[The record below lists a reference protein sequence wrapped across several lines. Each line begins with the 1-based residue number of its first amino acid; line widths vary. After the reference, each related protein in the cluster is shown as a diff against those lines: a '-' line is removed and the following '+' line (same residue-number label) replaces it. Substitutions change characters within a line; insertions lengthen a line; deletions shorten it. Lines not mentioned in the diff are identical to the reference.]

1 MVVARRS
8 SDAWERYAW
17 AAGIVFVVALGAEV
31 VVAVG
36 VPASQTDSAA
46 KIANALADH
55 QERLLVMAYLSVVY
69 AAAFPIYLSRLH
81 RLLRGDP
88 DRAGF
93 LGPLVLMGGVLFVT
107 LHAVSDIGITGLLGS
122 TLASF
127 GAQHDQGVSYT
138 LYLMTFA
145 LDSVG
150 DVFGSLFAVATG
162 LLVFER
168 GVLPR
173 WLGWVSILAGIL
185 LFLQAFTLGGIIA
198 TFGVVVD
205 VIGFVLLLIFVL
217 ASSVILLRRGNS
229 RSDTA
234 PGIA

>member
-1 MVVARRS
+1 MVVASPS
-8 SDAWERYAW
+8 SRAWERYVW
-17 AAGIVFVVALGAEV
+17 VAGIVFVVALAAEV
-31 VVAVG
+31 VVAIG
-36 VPASQTDSAA
+36 VPASQTDSATT
-46 KIANALADH
+46 IANALADH
-55 QERLLVMAYLSVVY
+55 QERLLVIAYLSVVY

-93 LGPLVLMGGVLFVT
+93 LGPLVLMGGVFFVA
-107 LHAVSDIGITGLLGS
+107 LHAVSDIGITGLVGS
-122 TLASF
+122 KLASF

-138 LYLMTFA
+138 LYLVTFA

-150 DVFGSLFAVATG
+150 DLFGSLFAVATG
-162 LLVFER
+162 LLVLER
-168 GVLPR
+168 RVLPR

-185 LFLQAFTLGGIIA
+185 LFLQAFTLGGVIA

-205 VIGFVLLLIFVL
+205 VAGFVLLLIFVL